1 MRHLKVETSL
11 QQLVHSLRRQG
22 AVGQEECGESLVG
35 SQVFFHLEIYNGTK
49 KLSIMQGEFNK
60 AAHFISPRNVSS

>member
-22 AVGQEECGESLVG
+22 TVGQEECGESLVG

-49 KLSIMQGEFNK
+49 NTEYYAKGWLCFLDYHI
-60 AAHFISPRNVSS
+60 